1 MNLDSYTNVFIVG
14 IKGVAMVH
22 VATILK
28 KMGKHVEGVDVGD
41 EFITDHLL
49 RAAGIPVH
57 TTFEM
62 TLPEGVDLVLYSA
75 SHKGEYNPLVEK
87 ARAAGVRVLSQAAFL
102 GQLMQL
108 FTNRLA
114 VCGCHGKT
122 TTSSLLAYAL
132 IQLKVQP
139 SYLIGSSSFNTYD
152 GGDYSGKDWFV
163 IEADEYGVNPPHDL
177 TPKFHLL
184 SPTAALCTN
193 IDFDHPDVYRDLAH
207 VTGAYQTFL
216 NKAEK
221 VVVCGDDPLL
231 REYAKKR
238 KKDRAT
244 YGYLPGNT
252 YRIVNYE
259 TSTTGV
265 TFDILHKEHMYEG
278 FQTGLYGEKSILNA
292 AGVVALLH
300 TQGFEIDQIRQAIVG
315 FTGPKRRME
324 VLYTDD
330 NYTVIDDYGHHP
342 DEIRAVIEALR
353 GRFDQ
358 RRLVVIFQPHTFSRT
373 HAMLDGFA
381 AALSLADCAYV
392 APIFASAREQS
403 DLYHVSSFD
412 IESRAVAAGNA
423 HVVAFASKDA
433 LLIYAK
439 EQMRPGD
446 VIVTLGAGDIYG
458 VADGIIT
465 YITSLSASSSKE

>member
-1 MNLDSYTNVFIVG
+1 MNLDSYTNIFIIG

-49 RAAGIPVH
+49 TTAGIRVH
-57 TTFEM
+57 TTFDM
-62 TLPEGVDLVLYSA
+62 ALPDSVNLVLYSA
-75 SHKGEYNPLVEK
+75 SHKGEHNPLVVQ
-87 ARAAGVRVLSQAAFL
+87 ARTRGVRVLSQAAFL

-122 TTSSLLAYAL
+122 TTSSLLTYAL
-132 IQLKVQP
+132 IQLHVSP

-152 GGDYSGKDWFV
+152 GGDYNGKDWFV

-184 SPTAALCTN
+184 SPTAVLCTN

-207 VTGAYQTFL
+207 VTQAYRTFL
-216 NKAEK
+216 NKAEN
-221 VVVCGDDPLL
+221 VVVCGDDPQLKG
-231 REYAKKR
+231 YAKKR
-238 KKDRAT
+238 RTRVST

-259 TSTTGV
+259 TTATGV
-265 TFDILHKEHMYEG
+265 TFDILHKEHIYEG
-278 FQTGLYGEKSILNA
+278 FQTGIYGEKSILNA

-300 TQGFEIDQIRQAIVG
+300 TVGFEIDHIRQALVG

-324 VLYTDD
+324 VLYVDD
-330 NYTVIDDYGHHP
+330 RYTVIDDYGHHP

-353 GRFDQ
+353 ARYDN

-381 AALSLADCAYV
+381 AALALADCAYV
-392 APIFASAREQS
+392 APIFASAREPS
-403 DLYHVSSFD
+403 DQFHVSSFD
-412 IESRAVAAGNA
+412 IESRAAASGHS

-433 LLIYAK
+433 LSIYAK
-439 EQMRPGD
+439 EQMRAGD
-446 VIVTLGAGDIYG
+446 VVVTLGAGDIYS

-465 YITSLSASSSKE
+465 HIISSSASSS